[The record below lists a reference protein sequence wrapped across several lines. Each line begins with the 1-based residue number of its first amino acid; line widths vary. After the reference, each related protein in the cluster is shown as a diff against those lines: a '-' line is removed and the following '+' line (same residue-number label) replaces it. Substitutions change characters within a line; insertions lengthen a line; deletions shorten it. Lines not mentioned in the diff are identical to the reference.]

1 MTDYARFGEK
11 VSQIFDEV
19 TKPAKDAD
27 LKRENANINGD
38 APMGAMLQYG
48 ANTAKEWNLDNLVD
62 PYIAK
67 LHREGWIHIHDLD
80 FYAWTTTCTQIDL
93 IKLFEGGFS
102 TGHGYLRPPKSIGS
116 YAALA
121 AIAIQSNQSDQ
132 HGGQSVVNFDY
143 AMADGV
149 RYTYKKY
156 LDEAKETLSELGHGY
171 DEAWCRE
178 YALKKTRHDTYQA
191 MEGLVHNLNTMQSRA
206 GAQVKDC
213 LARW

>member
-1 MTDYARFGEK
+1 MTDYAGFGEK
-11 VSQIFDEV
+11 VNHIFEEV
-19 TKPAKDAD
+19 TKPAKNVD

-93 IKLFEGGFS
+93 VSLLKRGFS

-116 YAALA
+116 CAALA
-121 AIAIQSNQSDQ
+121 AIAIQSNQNDQ
-132 HGGQSVVNFDY
+132 HKQHCV
-143 AMADGV
+143 A
-149 RYTYKKY
+149 
-156 LDEAKETLSELGHGY
+156 
-171 DEAWCRE
+171 
-178 YALKKTRHDTYQA
+178 
-191 MEGLVHNLNTMQSRA
+191 
-206 GAQVKDC
+206 
-213 LARW
+213 

>member
-1 MTDYARFGEK
+1 MTDYAGFGEK
-11 VSQIFDEV
+11 VNHIFEEV
-19 TKPAKDAD
+19 TKPAKNVD

-80 FYAWTTTCTQIDL
+80 FYAWTTTCCQIHL
-93 IKLFEGGFS
+93 KKLLQKGFS
-102 TGHGYLRPPKSIGS
+102 TGHGYLRPPKSIGA

-121 AIAIQSNQSDQ
+121 AIAIQSEQSDQ
-132 HGGQSVVNFDY
+132 HGGQSIADFDY

-149 RYTYKKY
+149 RYSYTRHMN
-156 LDEAKETLSELGHGY
+156 DAIDIETKFGHA
-171 DEAWCRE
+171 DDVEWRKE
-178 YALKKTRHDTYQA
+178 YALKKTRRDTYQA
-191 MEGLVHNLNTMQSRA
+191 MEGLIHNLNTMQSRA
-206 GAQVKDC
+206 GAQVE
-213 LARW
+213 